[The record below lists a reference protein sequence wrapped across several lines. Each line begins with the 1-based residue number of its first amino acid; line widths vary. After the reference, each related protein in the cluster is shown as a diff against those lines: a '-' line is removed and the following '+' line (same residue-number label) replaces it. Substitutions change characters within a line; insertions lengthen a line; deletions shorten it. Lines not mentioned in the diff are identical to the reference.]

1 MGNIALRLDSANNGD
16 LQQMDSAHEHY
27 IAYQA
32 GIFMASQDSNLVGN
46 LGIIDTSDRNI
57 GTLTDTYFQGAEGD
71 HEFTGGNPTLIT
83 DTTTVYQKLG
93 VNFEPDSAGSVRR
106 IPIEFVDNSGT
117 PEIHEMDSGEI
128 DDLTLRIRDMLFGNQ
143 FPGVYKLGSQ
153 RPSANY
159 SPQGDS
165 ASGSIFTD
173 TRSTGAN
180 PVSIKY
186 YLYQKD
192 SDDANKPITGRPTYL
207 KKANGFTGSFS
218 GIQEMTDAQ
227 IGDTFGRRMGSV
239 VMSETNGVGSYLIK
253 SATQGAPSETGTWTA
268 MGTATDT
275 KQGTSNVDYSRNFAR
290 TRVSNYG
297 TAFNRDFLGNYIGNF
312 TGDYTRDF
320 TGNYTRDFSDTYT
333 RESTRD
339 SLADRSS
346 NYTSTS
352 TRTRQSSYTT
362 DYVGNYARDFTADY
376 LGNASYAGD
385 FTGDFTG
392 NYARNYSANYLGNAA
407 YAGNFTGDFTG
418 NYARAYTRNRVVGY
432 ANADGIAYSRV
443 VFLGYGT
450 MNADYFGAG
459 NFSRVF
465 VGNYAR
471 AFTRN
476 STRTSTR
483 TSNNAD
489 GTSYVGNYARAFT
502 RNSTRVSTRTSNN
515 ADGTAYTGN
524 YARNYSQTYTGDF
537 TREFAGEYVG
547 DYARNFTGNFAGEF
561 LGEYVGNYSREYLR
575 TRTSNYTRDSQRDS
589 QRTRTSTYSENFTR
603 NFEGNYTGEFA
614 GTTIANTVGTVETY
628 TLYLRT
634 A

>member
-57 GTLTDTYFQGAEGD
+57 GTYTDTYFQGAQGD
-71 HEFTGGNPTLIT
+71 HEFAGGNPTLIT
-83 DTTTVYQKLG
+83 DTTTLYQKLG

-128 DDLTLRIRDMLFGNQ
+128 DDLTLRLRDMLFGNE

-165 ASGSIFTD
+165 ASGSVFQD
-173 TRSTGAN
+173 TRSTGAS

-227 IGDTFGRRMGSV
+227 IGETFGRRMGSV
-239 VMSETNGVGSYLIK
+239 VMASTNGVGAYKLR
-253 SATQGAPSETGTWTA
+253 SATQGAPTDTGTWTA

-275 KQGTSNVDYSRNFAR
+275 RQGTTDVNYTRTSTR
-290 TRVSNYG
+290 TRTSNYG
-297 TAFNRDFLGNYIGNF
+297 TSFTRDFAGNYIGNF

-320 TGNYTRDFSDTYT
+320 IGNYQSDFTRTST
-333 RESTRD
+333 RTSTRD
-339 SLADRSS
+339 STRNRDS

-352 TRTRQSSYTT
+352 TRTRTSTYTT
-362 DYVGNYARDFTADY
+362 
-376 LGNASYAGD
+376 
-385 FTGDFTG
+385 DFTG
-392 NYARNYSANYLGNAA
+392 NYARELYE
-407 YAGNFTGDFTG
+407 
-418 NYARAYTRNRVVGY
+418 
-432 ANADGIAYSRV
+432 
-443 VFLGYGT
+443 
-450 MNADYFGAG
+450 
-459 NFSRVF
+459 
-465 VGNYAR
+465 
-471 AFTRN
+471 N
-476 STRTSTR
+476 SCK
-483 TSNNAD
+483 
-489 GTSYVGNYARAFT
+489 
-502 RNSTRVSTRTSNN
+502 
-515 ADGTAYTGN
+515 
-524 YARNYSQTYTGDF
+524 Q
-537 TREFAGEYVG
+537 
-547 DYARNFTGNFAGEF
+547 
-561 LGEYVGNYSREYLR
+561 LHHK
-575 TRTSNYTRDSQRDS
+575 
-589 QRTRTSTYSENFTR
+589 
-603 NFEGNYTGEFA
+603 
-614 GTTIANTVGTVETY
+614 
-628 TLYLRT
+628 LY
-634 A
+634 